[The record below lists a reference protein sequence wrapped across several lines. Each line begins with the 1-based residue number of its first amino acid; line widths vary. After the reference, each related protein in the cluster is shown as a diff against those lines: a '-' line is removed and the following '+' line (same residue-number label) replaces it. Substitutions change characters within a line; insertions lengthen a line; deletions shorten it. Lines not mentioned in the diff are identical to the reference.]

1 MATSQ
6 KGFTL
11 IELVVVITILGILA
25 AIALP
30 RYASLQADARMAKM
44 SGAVGSLKAAAALAH
59 ATQLTRN
66 FSPSTAVDMEGQTIN
81 MVNGYPCSGNIAVA
95 AGVQNTFSD
104 YSLGAAAG
112 TCTGTGTLTI
122 AADASH
128 NAAPS
133 NCVVIYTEAAAGLQP
148 TYDTSNID
156 GPAGRVNCT

>member
-30 RYASLQADARMAKM
+30 RFTALQADARIAKM
-44 SGAVGSLKAAAALAH
+44 QGAVGSLKAAAALAH
-59 ATQLTRN
+59 ATQLTN
-66 FSPSTAVDMEGQTIN
+66 NGTPSTAVTMEGVAIN
-81 MVNGYPCSGNIAVA
+81 MVNGYPCSGDIARA
-95 AGVQNTFSD
+95 AGVQNAFTD

-133 NCVVIYTEAAAGLQP
+133 NCVVIYTEATAVLPP
-148 TYDTSNID
+148 TYDPSNIS
-156 GPAGRVNCT
+156 PPVGRTNCT